1 MQLKKNSFLLSFQ
14 KSWLKCLWIVGF
26 RPDTYS
32 SIDTLMVSEWWAI
45 HETGN
50 ITLLLKDNKFALTKG
65 LIDSCSDLWDDI
77 RQQHMDKFGVPQ
89 GYTEYLK
96 LTANLALAKMKHA
109 LSGDNFDLNYINIAQ
124 DDLDKIKTG
133 TPQSNLETKGNI
145 ERALDLRYPIDPK
158 TTSVAEYYTQLDSAH
173 KTTKHG
179 S

>member
-1 MQLKKNSFLLSFQ
+1 MGL
-14 KSWLKCLWIVGF
+14 
-26 RPDTYS
+26 RPTAYD
-32 SIDTLMVSEWWAI
+32 SIGTLPISEWWSI

-65 LIDSCSDLWDDI
+65 LVDSCSDMWDNI
-77 RQQHMDKFGVPQ
+77 RQQHLDMFGVPS
-89 GYTEYLK
+89 GYKEYLN
-96 LTANLALAKMKHA
+96 LTANLAIAKMKYA
-109 LSGDNFDLNYINIAQ
+109 LSNDNFDLMLLNFAQ
-124 DDLDKIKTG
+124 DDLDKIKGG

-158 TTSVAEYYTQLDSAH
+158 TTSVAEYYTYLESAH